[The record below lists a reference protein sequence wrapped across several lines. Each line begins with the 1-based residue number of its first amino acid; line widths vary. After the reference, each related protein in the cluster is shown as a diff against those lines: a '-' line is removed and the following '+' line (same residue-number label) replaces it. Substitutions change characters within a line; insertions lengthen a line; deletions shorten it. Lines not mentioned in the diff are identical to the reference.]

1 MNGLDA
7 FGKRTRSVLCP
18 TVKTSWYGGFGC
30 GLGHCSGL
38 GGSVAYFPGHISN
51 FTNEVLMK
59 ESEKEEESPDSKRK
73 DADAIKATLR
83 SENQR
88 LEILVVI

>member
-1 MNGLDA
+1 M
-7 FGKRTRSVLCP
+7 
-18 TVKTSWYGGFGC
+18 
-30 GLGHCSGL
+30 
-38 GGSVAYFPGHISN
+38 AYFPGHISN